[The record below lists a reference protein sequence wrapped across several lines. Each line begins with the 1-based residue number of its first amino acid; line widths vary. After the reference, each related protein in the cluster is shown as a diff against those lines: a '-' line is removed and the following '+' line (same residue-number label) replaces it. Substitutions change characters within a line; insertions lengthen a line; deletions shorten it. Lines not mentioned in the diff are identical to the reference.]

1 MLGIPHRRPAM
12 DNRINELRKQI
23 RTLRISMIEAEAVM
37 RAQINRDEDCAFV
50 AGEMLRM
57 RAVMSRLV
65 AERSKLGDREPII
78 VNAVPPRRVPAAQPI
93 VARSA
98 KRQLSGARQRA

>member
-1 MLGIPHRRPAM
+1 
-12 DNRINELRKQI
+12 
-23 RTLRISMIEAEAVM
+23 
-37 RAQINRDEDCAFV
+37 
-50 AGEMLRM
+50 
-57 RAVMSRLV
+57 MSRLV

-78 VNAVPPRRVPAAQPI
+78 VNAVPPRRVPAAQAI